1 MTKKEMQGSK
11 QKKTN
16 TTKTIQWIGIGAVM
30 LLLFIGI
37 GYGVMTL
44 NSSKGTEGNESQVR
58 VSLDKAMY
66 DPGETIQLTLTAD
79 AEALGAKK
87 GQYEVTVKQLDET
100 VDVLMGEWTATADN
114 QLDEVVEWTAP
125 SDDFKGYLFEVT
137 LSEGKDKDK
146 ENVLATATSA
156 ADVSSTWTKFPR
168 YGFLTNFDKGVETE
182 GIIDQMKDWQLNGI
196 EYYDWKYL
204 HHQLIPEDGAM
215 EWQDWAGRPISGE
228 TVKSYIADAKAKN
241 MTNMSYNMIY
251 AATNNYAKYG
261 IKDEWGLWY
270 AEDHESGKNK
280 GDRFTFSM
288 GASPTGQSNLFFFD
302 IRNPDWQDYIIAK
315 NLEALEV
322 MGFDGWHGDTVGEWG
337 KMWSSDML
345 GDDSQGF
352 YVKDGYKAFLDKA
365 KAELEGYQLSFNPV
379 GAQGIEQV
387 NASAVDVLYAEIW
400 PWDHDSEGVQYNTYN
415 SLKQE
420 VDQSRKESGGKSLII
435 PAYMEYDY
443 ADSVIDQP
451 FNQSAVLLTDAA
463 VYAAG
468 GSRIE
473 LGDGDAMLS
482 SEYFPKH
489 HLYMTEEHMDRQKG
503 LQDFIVAYQN
513 LLRDGLED
521 NGNRIEIVDYD
532 QSADGEPNTVW
543 TYSKSGNEQDTIQ
556 LINLV
561 GVSDNEWR
569 ANDGQKETP
578 ELLTDMTVKYYTD
591 ASFKSAWVT
600 SPDPAYQSQSRELE
614 METGQD
620 ANGNFIS
627 VKVPSLEY
635 WDMIYFSQTASE
647 PNDQNETI
655 GVVE

>member
-1 MTKKEMQGSK
+1 ME
-11 QKKTN
+11 TN
-16 TTKTIQWIGIGAVM
+16 TTSNQPDKKQSKKFIIIGAFV
-30 LLLFIGI
+30 LLLFIGVFYMAMAKYNQAEKAKAEKAPVQI
-37 GYGVMTL
+37 T
-44 NSSKGTEGNESQVR
+44 
-58 VSLDKAMY
+58 LDKAMY
-66 DPGETIQLTLTAD
+66 NPGDSIHLSFSTDKAD
-79 AEALGAKK
+79 LGDSRGKY
-87 GQYEVTVKQLDET
+87 QITVKYLNKT
-100 VDVLMGEWTATADN
+100 VDVLTGDWAADG
-114 QLDEVVEWTAP
+114 QGKIAETVEWTSP
-125 SDDFKGYLFEVT
+125 NEDFKGYLFEVALLDT
-137 LSEGKDKDK
+137 KD
-146 ENVLATATSA
+146 ELLNVATSA

-168 YGFLTNFDKGVETE
+168 YGFLTNFDKDVDTKAV
-182 GIIDQMKDWQLNGI
+182 IDQMKDWQLNGI
-196 EYYDWKYL
+196 EYYDWKFL
-204 HHQLIPEDGAM
+204 HHQLIPEDGSM
-215 EWQDWAGRPISGE
+215 EWHDWAGRPISGE
-228 TVKSYIADAKAKN
+228 TVKSYIADAKDKN
-241 MTNMSYNMIY
+241 MANMSYNMIY
-251 AATNNYAKYG
+251 AATNNYASYG

-302 IRNPDWQDYIIAK
+302 IQNPEWQDYIIEK
-315 NLEALEV
+315 NLEALKV

-352 YVKDGYKAFLDKA
+352 YVKDGYKDFLDKA
-365 KAELEGYQLSFNPV
+365 KERLEGYQLSFNPV

-415 SLKQE
+415 SLKRE

-473 LGDGDAMLS
+473 LGDGQAMLS

-489 HLYMTEEHMDRQKG
+489 HLYMTEEHMARQKG

-521 NGNRIEIVDYD
+521 NGNLIAIEGHD
-532 QSADGEPNTVW
+532 QSADGEPDTIW
-543 TYSKSGNEQDTIQ
+543 AYSKSGNEHDTIQ

-627 VKVPSLEY
+627 VKIPSLEY